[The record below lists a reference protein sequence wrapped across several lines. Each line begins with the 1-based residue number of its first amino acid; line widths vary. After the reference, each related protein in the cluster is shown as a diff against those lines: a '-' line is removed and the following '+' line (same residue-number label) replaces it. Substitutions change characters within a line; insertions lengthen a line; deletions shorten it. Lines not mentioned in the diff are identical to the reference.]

1 MQLSVER
8 LKQKQIMNS
17 NPVMHFRTQSKTVF
31 SRNNFLKITKEPSDL
46 IGHQQYGFHK
56 KHMTMKYKVIYYF
69 NWKSNV
75 LCKKKNR
82 KKKEKNRFC
91 LQKYKKKTGK

>member
-31 SRNNFLKITKEPSDL
+31 SRNNCLKVTKVPSDL
-46 IGHQQYGFHK
+46 IGHQQYAFHK
-56 KHMTMKYKVIYYF
+56 KHMTMKYKVIYHF

-75 LCKKKNR
+75 LCKKKTER
-82 KKKEKNRFC
+82 KKKDKQV
-91 LQKYKKKTGK
+91 LLTKI